1 VAAKLKDQELT
12 TNSIHG
18 GNTKKIEVANK
29 DLKKFIAALTLTVP
43 IKVMFAEAEQGTTQ
57 AHEFSWELRTNQLFL
72 GLETAARAGMDSE
85 VATLQQG
92 FLDEGENFKNAIK
105 SQLKMAKD
113 GVLKQCEAGVDQM
126 LEAFAFENSS
136 LEDSFP
142 SSPML

>member
-1 VAAKLKDQELT
+1 MHTSTAVST
-12 TNSIHG
+12 
-18 GNTKKIEVANK
+18 
-29 DLKKFIAALTLTVP
+29 P
-43 IKVMFAEAEQGTTQ
+43 IKAIFAEVEQGTTQ
-57 AHEFSWELRTNQLFL
+57 AHEVSWELRATQLFL
-72 GLETAARAGMDSE
+72 GLETAARAGMDSG
-85 VATLQQG
+85 VATLQQS
-92 FLDEGENFKNAIK
+92 FLDEGEDFKNAIK